1 MILIHTVSIF
11 FRVDLKLHEI
21 DLDLL
26 ILSSYVN
33 SLCLANC
40 TAVECNCTIFKLLD
54 MTRPC
59 IRFELLTNSKSDT
72 HNISSFKCKKKIITK
87 IITKT
92 LLTCWS

>member
-21 DLDLL
+21 ELDLL

-40 TAVECNCTIFKLLD
+40 TAVECTIFKLLD

-72 HNISSFKCKKKIITK
+72 TNISSFKCKKKIITK
-87 IITKT
+87 IITKK